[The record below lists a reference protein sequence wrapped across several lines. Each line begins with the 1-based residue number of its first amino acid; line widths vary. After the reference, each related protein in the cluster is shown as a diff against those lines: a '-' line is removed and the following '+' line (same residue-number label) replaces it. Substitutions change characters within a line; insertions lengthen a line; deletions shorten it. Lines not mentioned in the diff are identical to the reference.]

1 MSVLEAKHCTKRFD
15 STRAA
20 VDDVSLS
27 VTAGSFSLLRG
38 ASGSGKTTLLAML
51 AGLVT
56 PTTGSVVVCGEDT
69 TRLRDHHRTEWR
81 RTKIGF
87 VFQEFELLRRATV
100 LENVVLPSLPAGLP
114 SNATSER
121 ARTLIEEFGLKGRE
135 DEFVERLSGGERQRV
150 ALARALLLDPPIL
163 LLDEPSS
170 HLDGSRTGELAQLL
184 SQLAKSGKCV
194 LASTHDPR
202 LIDFDGVDRIF
213 SMENG
218 RLRAEG
224 SAT

>member
-1 MSVLEAKHCTKRFD
+1 MSVLEAKHCTKRFGAE
-15 STRAA
+15 RAA
-20 VDDVSLS
+20 VDDALFS
-27 VTAGSFSLLRG
+27 VDAGSFALLRG

-100 LENVVLPSLPAGLP
+100 LENVVLPSIP
-114 SNATSER
+114 SGGATKSIAER
-121 ARTLIEEFGLKGRE
+121 ARALIEQFGLKDRE
-135 DEFVERLSGGERQRV
+135 NTFVERLSGGERQRV

-163 LLDEPSS
+163 LLDEPSA
-170 HLDGSRTGELAQLL
+170 HLDAARTTELAHLL
-184 SQLAKSGKCV
+184 ASFAKAGKCV

-202 LIDFDGVDRIF
+202 LIDFAGVDRTF
-213 SMENG
+213 AMDAG
-218 RLRAEG
+218 RLAEEVR
-224 SAT
+224 TR